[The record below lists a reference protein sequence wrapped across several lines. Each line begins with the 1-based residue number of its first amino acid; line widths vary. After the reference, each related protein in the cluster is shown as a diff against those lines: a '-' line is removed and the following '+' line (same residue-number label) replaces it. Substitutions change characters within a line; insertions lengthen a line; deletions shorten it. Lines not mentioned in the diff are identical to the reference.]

1 MKNKKIRVLFTNWVD
16 IYNYNAQSLN
26 AREIALRLD
35 PDRFQSTLFYERTPD
50 PRLVDV
56 SYIKLIK
63 IPRRLGTLRMLA
75 ELIRGQ
81 DILFR
86 ANLIR
91 FTYLYLALPKALRG
105 RSTIIEW
112 AEAPSRPHFV
122 WDDAAAL
129 EKWYKFVQ
137 ARISHRVSMTSWVA
151 ETNLEDYGLKTD
163 CLIPVGV
170 DTQLFTPPARR
181 ANPAP
186 VVLFVGT
193 LIKRKGP
200 HIVLMAARS
209 FRGAR
214 FVLVGA
220 KRGDFYL
227 ALERL
232 IRKWRLTNVKILDP
246 LPHPELAKLMR
257 ESDIILH
264 PSKVESIGK
273 ILLEGGATGL
283 PGLVFDNYHTP
294 AVVDGVTGF
303 QVRDHAQLMEKLGL
317 LIENRDLRQRLGQQA
332 IALAKEFDWDVIVR
346 QWEDVFEEVIRV
358 EHHPR
363 LETVLDHANEH

>member
-1 MKNKKIRVLFTNWVD
+1 MKNQRIQVLFTNWVD
-16 IYNYNAQSLN
+16 VYNYNAQSLN

-35 PDRFQSTLFYERTPD
+35 PGCFQSTMFYEKTPD
-50 PRLVDV
+50 PRLVNV

-63 IPRRLGTLRMLA
+63 IPHRLGTFRMLA
-75 ELIRGQ
+75 ALMRGQ

-91 FTYLYLALPKALRG
+91 FTYLYLTLPKAVRG

-112 AEAPSRPHFV
+112 AEAPSRPHFI
-122 WDDAAAL
+122 WDDSAAL

-163 CLIPVGV
+163 RLIPVGV
-170 DTQLFTPPARR
+170 DTKLFGPPATRD
-181 ANPAP
+181 NTAP

-200 HIVLMAARS
+200 HVVLMAARR

-227 ALERL
+227 VLGRL
-232 IRKWRLTNVKILDP
+232 IRKWNLTNVDILDP
-246 LPHPELAKLMR
+246 LPHAELAKLMQK
-257 ESDIILH
+257 SDIILH

-283 PGLVFDNYHTP
+283 PGLVFNNYHTP

-303 QVRDHAQLMEKLGL
+303 QARDYAELMEKLSL
-317 LIENRDLRQRLGQQA
+317 LIENRDLRQRLGRQA
-332 IALAKEFDWDVIVR
+332 ITLAKEFDWDVIVR
-346 QWEDVFEEVIRV
+346 QWEDVFKDVIRV
-358 EHHPR
+358 ERR
-363 LETVLDHANEH
+363 LRLKTVLDHAN